1 MTYPTLGSL
10 CTARAR
16 LDENPNEIDALERL
30 ERSTPAIQIC
40 SDATLSLSG
49 GADSV
54 EFPITWAEVVCP
66 YGPRS
71 APLALRLAS
80 HPTATE
86 GAVYLTRAGVRALLS
101 WLAAIGWDDGA
112 NIPEVVASEERESV
126 EVRRLSAH
134 DLAALAE

>member
-1 MTYPTLGSL
+1 MSYPTLGSL

-16 LDENPNEIDALERL
+16 LDADPSGLDFL
-30 ERSTPAIQIC
+30 ERSTPALEIC
-40 SDATLSLSG
+40 SDATLALSG

-54 EFPITWAEVVCP
+54 ECPITWAEAILP

-101 WLAAIGWDDGA
+101 WLAAIGWDHGA
-112 NIPEVVASEERESV
+112 VPGDVAAAEERESV